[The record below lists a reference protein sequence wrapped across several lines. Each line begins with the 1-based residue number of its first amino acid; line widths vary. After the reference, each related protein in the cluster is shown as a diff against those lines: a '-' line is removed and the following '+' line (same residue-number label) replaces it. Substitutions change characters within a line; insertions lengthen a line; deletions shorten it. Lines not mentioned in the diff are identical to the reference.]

1 LDINNL
7 KFFASGQTLITI
19 FMAKLRDNIEQN
31 LPFISVL
38 NYGEEEYVGIIINQD
53 QFVTSFY
60 DLNAV
65 RSPDERTIL
74 LEIGETW
81 WWESNRQFPI
91 NIFCREQIQPFHYAI
106 KTFNSK
112 DVRIILGPTVN
123 LMNLTLKRV
132 KRKSVQ
138 LVRKAR

>member
-1 LDINNL
+1 
-7 KFFASGQTLITI
+7 
-19 FMAKLRDNIEQN
+19 MAKLRDNIEQN

-38 NYGEEEYVGIIINQD
+38 NYGEDEYVGIIINQD

-60 DLNAV
+60 DLNAIKTSEEKTV
-65 RSPDERTIL
+65 F

-91 NIFCREQIQPFHYAI
+91 NIFCRSQIHPFAYAI

-112 DVRIILGPTVN
+112 DVRVILGPVVN

-138 LVRKAR
+138 LVRKTR

>member
-1 LDINNL
+1 
-7 KFFASGQTLITI
+7 
-19 FMAKLRDNIEQN
+19 MAKLRDDIEQN

-38 NYGEEEYVGIIINQD
+38 NYGEDEFVGIIINQD
-53 QFVTSFY
+53 QYVTSFY
-60 DLNAV
+60 DLNAI
-65 RSPDERTIL
+65 RTPEDKADFL
-74 LEIGETW
+74 LIGETW

-91 NIFCREQIQPFHYAI
+91 NIFCRAQIQPFQYAI

-112 DVRIILGPTVN
+112 DTRIILGPCVN

-138 LVRKAR
+138 LVRRVR

>member
-1 LDINNL
+1 
-7 KFFASGQTLITI
+7 
-19 FMAKLRDNIEQN
+19 MAKLRDDIEQN

-38 NYGEEEYVGIIINQD
+38 NYGENEYVGIIINQD

-60 DLNAV
+60 DLNAL
-65 RSPDERTIL
+65 RSQEEKTQF
-74 LEIGETW
+74 LEIGEIW

-91 NIFCREQIQPFHYAI
+91 NIFCRDQIRPFAYAI
-106 KTFNSK
+106 RTFNSK
-112 DVRIILGPTVN
+112 DTRIILGPVVN

-138 LVRKAR
+138 LVRKVR

>member
-1 LDINNL
+1 MLR
-7 KFFASGQTLITI
+7 FFAFWQTFINV

-31 LPFISVL
+31 LPFISVI
-38 NYGEEEYVGIIINQD
+38 NYGGEEYIGIIINQD

-60 DLNAV
+60 DLNAI
-65 RSPDERTIL
+65 RTPEEKTAF
-74 LEIGETW
+74 LEVGETW

-91 NIFCREQIQPFHYAI
+91 NIFCRDQVTPFAYAV

-112 DVRIILGPTVN
+112 DVRIVLGPVVN

-138 LVRKAR
+138 LVRKGR

>member
-1 LDINNL
+1 
-7 KFFASGQTLITI
+7 
-19 FMAKLRDNIEQN
+19 MAKLRDDIEQN

-38 NYGEEEYVGIIINQD
+38 NYGDNEYVGIIINQD

-60 DLNAV
+60 DLNAIKTPEEKT
-65 RSPDERTIL
+65 SL

-112 DVRIILGPTVN
+112 DTRVILGPVVN

-138 LVRKAR
+138 LVRKVR

>member
-1 LDINNL
+1 
-7 KFFASGQTLITI
+7 
-19 FMAKLRDNIEQN
+19 MAKLRDNIEQN

-38 NYGEEEYVGIIINQD
+38 NYGELEYIGIIINQD
-53 QFVTSFY
+53 QYVTSFY
-60 DLNAV
+60 DLNAIHT
-65 RSPDERTIL
+65 PEERAIF
-74 LEIGETW
+74 LEVGEMW

-91 NIFCREQIQPFHYAI
+91 NIFCREQIQPFNYAI

-112 DVRIILGPTVN
+112 DARIVLGPVVN

-138 LVRKAR
+138 LVRRVR

>member
-1 LDINNL
+1 
-7 KFFASGQTLITI
+7 
-19 FMAKLRDNIEQN
+19 MAKLRDNIEQN

-60 DLNAV
+60 DLNAIKTA
-65 RSPDERTIL
+65 EEKTIF

-91 NIFCREQIQPFHYAI
+91 SIFCKDQIQPFFYAI

-112 DVRIILGPTVN
+112 DTRIILGPVVN

-138 LVRKAR
+138 LVRRPK

>member
-1 LDINNL
+1 
-7 KFFASGQTLITI
+7 
-19 FMAKLRDNIEQN
+19 MAKLRDDVEQN

-38 NYGEEEYVGIIINQD
+38 NYGEHEYIGIIINQD
-53 QFVTSFY
+53 QYVTSFY
-60 DLNAV
+60 DLNALKTQ
-65 RSPDERTIL
+65 DEKAAFL
-74 LEIGETW
+74 KIGEIW

-91 NIFCREQIQPFHYAI
+91 SIFCREKIGPFHYAI

-112 DVRIILGPTVN
+112 DVRIILGPVVN

-138 LVRKAR
+138 LVRNPKSSRG

>member
-1 LDINNL
+1 
-7 KFFASGQTLITI
+7 
-19 FMAKLRDNIEQN
+19 MAKLRDDIEQN

-38 NYGEEEYVGIIINQD
+38 NYGDEEYVGIIINQD

-60 DLNAV
+60 DLNAI
-65 RSPDERTIL
+65 RSPEETKQF
-74 LEIGETW
+74 LEIGEIW

-91 NIFCREQIQPFHYAI
+91 TIFCREQIHPFQYAI

-112 DVRIILGPTVN
+112 DTRIILGPVVN

-138 LVRKAR
+138 LVRRVR

>member
-1 LDINNL
+1 
-7 KFFASGQTLITI
+7 
-19 FMAKLRDNIEQN
+19 MAKLRDDIEQN

-53 QFVTSFY
+53 QYVTSFY
-60 DLNAV
+60 DLNAI
-65 RSPDERTIL
+65 RTHEEKTVF

-91 NIFCREQIQPFHYAI
+91 NIFCREQIAPFHYAV

-112 DVRIILGPTVN
+112 DTRIVLGPVVN

-132 KRKSVQ
+132 KRKNVQ
-138 LVRKAR
+138 LVRKVR

>member
-1 LDINNL
+1 
-7 KFFASGQTLITI
+7 
-19 FMAKLRDNIEQN
+19 MAKLRDDIEQN

-38 NYGEEEYVGIIINQD
+38 TYGDNEYVGIIINQD
-53 QFVTSFY
+53 QYVTSFY
-60 DLNAV
+60 DLNSL
-65 RSPDERTIL
+65 RTSEERTSL

-91 NIFCREQIQPFHYAI
+91 SIFCREQIQPFQYAI

-112 DVRIILGPTVN
+112 DTRVMLGPVVN

-138 LVRKAR
+138 LVRKVR

>member
-1 LDINNL
+1 
-7 KFFASGQTLITI
+7 
-19 FMAKLRDNIEQN
+19 MVKLRDNIQEH

-38 NYGEEEYVGIIINQD
+38 HYGEAEFVGIIINQD

-60 DLNAV
+60 DL
-65 RSPDERTIL
+65 SIIKTPEEKTIFL
-74 LEIGETW
+74 DIGETW
-81 WWESNRQFPI
+81 WWESNRQIPI
-91 NIFCREQIQPFHYAI
+91 NIFLRTEISPFKYAI

-112 DVRIILGPTVN
+112 DVRILLGPVVN

-138 LVRKAR
+138 LVRPIPKN

>member
-1 LDINNL
+1 
-7 KFFASGQTLITI
+7 
-19 FMAKLRDNIEQN
+19 MAKLRGQVEQN

-38 NYGEEEYVGIIINQD
+38 NYGENEYIGIIINQD
-53 QFVTSFY
+53 QYVTSFY
-60 DLNAV
+60 DLNAIH
-65 RSPDERTIL
+65 SADEKKL
-74 LEIGETW
+74 FLEIGETW

-91 NIFCREQIQPFHYAI
+91 SIFCRDQIQPFSYAI

-112 DVRIILGPTVN
+112 DVRIILGPVVN

-138 LVRKAR
+138 LMRTPPK